1 METGQ
6 RINGRYEVKRL
17 LGSGGMAEVFLA
29 YDLILDRQV
38 AVKMLAYNFKNDR
51 ESLRRFT
58 REATSTTELMHPNI
72 VNIYDV
78 GEDHVPYI
86 VMEYIGG
93 TDLKEYINRHHPIAH
108 QTVVS
113 IMDKILS
120 AISYAHSQGV
130 IHRDIKPYNILID
143 EKGTV
148 KITDFGIALALSQ
161 NSLTQTNSLLGSVH
175 YISPEQARG
184 AIATKASDIYS
195 LGILLYELLTGT
207 VPFKGESAV
216 SIALKHFQNDFPSVR
231 DQQPSIPQ
239 ALENVILK
247 ATAKDPNHRYS
258 SVDAM
263 REDLQTVL
271 DPSRRYEEK
280 FLPPNINADQTKRL
294 APIDPI
300 HVDDNSVEDEVKA
313 YTPSSSATTDTPDTN
328 ATSKKK
334 SKWWVWLLF
343 MLIIPIM
350 FVYYVMQSAP
360 GEVDVPNLMGY
371 TVAQVE
377 AELDTL
383 NLEVGEIINQPN
395 DELAEGQVIK
405 SDPASGASVKEGQ
418 SINLFV
424 SSGQKPFTLEDYTG
438 KDFNQIKAQLTE
450 LGFRVEREDVYHD
463 KLEHEKIVA
472 QDMNEGREVIPAD
485 TTITFEVSLGPEGF
499 PFKNLAGYSRTGV
512 EDYISEHELNAMIE
526 EAYSSQVPEGQVISQ
541 RPEPGTLLYK
551 QSDVAVVFSL
561 GPEPAETETFERT
574 IKIDYVPRADDTAGD
589 DDEDEEELSQ
599 RRPNKVRVYISD
611 ADHHMEEAVHSFD
624 STEDTELTLKFTVEK
639 GKRAKYR
646 VVVDGNIVAEQSVS
660 NH

>member
-78 GEDHVPYI
+78 GEVHVPYI

-258 SVDAM
+258 SVEAM

-271 DPSRRYEEK
+271 DPTRRYEEK

-294 APIDPI
+294 TPIAP
-300 HVDDNSVEDEVKA
+300 VVADDNSAEEAVKT
-313 YTPSSSATTDTPDTN
+313 YHPTSSATTDMPEAP

-334 SKWWVWLLF
+334 NKWWVWLLF
-343 MLIIPIM
+343 LFIIPVA
-350 FVYYVMQSAP
+350 FVYFVMMSAP
-360 GEVDVPNLMGY
+360 DEVDVPNLMGY
-371 TVAQVE
+371 TVAQVQ

-383 NLEVGEIINQPN
+383 NLEVGEVINQPN
-395 DELAEGQVIK
+395 DEIAEGQVIK

-418 SINLFV
+418 AINLFV
-424 SSGQKPFTLEDYTG
+424 SSGQEPITLEDYTN
-438 KDFNQIKAQLTE
+438 KDFNQMKAQLTE

-463 KLEHEKIVA
+463 TIEHEKIVS
-472 QDMNEGREVIPAD
+472 QDIEAGREVVPGE

-512 EDYISEHELNAMIE
+512 EDYIGEHQLNATIE

-551 QSDVAVVFSL
+551 QSDVAVVFSI
-561 GPEPAETETFERT
+561 GPEPVKTETFERT
-574 IKIDYVPRADDTAGD
+574 IKIDYVPTAHESQEDDD
-589 DDEDEEELSQ
+589 DDERSQ

-611 ADHHMEEAVHSFD
+611 ADHNMEEPVHSFD
-624 STEDTELTLKFTVEK
+624 SMEDTELPLKFTVEK

>member
-78 GEDHVPYI
+78 GEAHVPYI

-258 SVDAM
+258 SVEAM

-294 APIDPI
+294 TPIAP
-300 HVDDNSVEDEVKA
+300 VVADDNTAEEGVKT
-313 YTPSSSATTDTPDTN
+313 YSPTSSATTDMPEAP

-334 SKWWVWLLF
+334 VN
-343 MLIIPIM
+343 
-350 FVYYVMQSAP
+350 
-360 GEVDVPNLMGY
+360 GGCGY
-371 TVAQVE
+371 CFYS
-377 AELDTL
+377 L
-383 NLEVGEIINQPN
+383 
-395 DELAEGQVIK
+395 
-405 SDPASGASVKEGQ
+405 
-418 SINLFV
+418 
-424 SSGQKPFTLEDYTG
+424 Y
-438 KDFNQIKAQLTE
+438 QLH
-450 LGFRVEREDVYHD
+450 L
-463 KLEHEKIVA
+463 
-472 QDMNEGREVIPAD
+472 
-485 TTITFEVSLGPEGF
+485 
-499 PFKNLAGYSRTGV
+499 
-512 EDYISEHELNAMIE
+512 YIL
-526 EAYSSQVPEGQVISQ
+526 
-541 RPEPGTLLYK
+541 
-551 QSDVAVVFSL
+551 
-561 GPEPAETETFERT
+561 
-574 IKIDYVPRADDTAGD
+574 
-589 DDEDEEELSQ
+589 
-599 RRPNKVRVYISD
+599 
-611 ADHHMEEAVHSFD
+611 
-624 STEDTELTLKFTVEK
+624 
-639 GKRAKYR
+639 
-646 VVVDGNIVAEQSVS
+646 
-660 NH
+660 

>member
-78 GEDHVPYI
+78 GEAHVPYI

-258 SVDAM
+258 SVEAM

-271 DPSRRYEEK
+271 DPARRYEEK

-294 APIDPI
+294 TPIAP
-300 HVDDNSVEDEVKA
+300 VVADDNSAEEAVKT
-313 YTPSSSATTDTPDTN
+313 YNPTSSATTDMPEAP

-343 MLIIPIM
+343 LLIIPVALVY
-350 FVYYVMQSAP
+350 FVMMSAP

-371 TVAQVE
+371 TVAQVQ

-383 NLEVGEIINQPN
+383 NLEVGEVINQPN
-395 DELAEGQVIK
+395 DEIAAGQVIK

-418 SINLFV
+418 AINLFV
-424 SSGQKPFTLEDYTG
+424 SSGQEPITLEDYTN
-438 KDFNQIKAQLTE
+438 KDFNQMKAQLTE

-463 KLEHEKIVA
+463 TIEHEKIVS
-472 QDMNEGREVIPAD
+472 QDIEAGREVVPGE

-512 EDYISEHELNAMIE
+512 EDYIGEHQLNATIE

-551 QSDVAVVFSL
+551 QSDVAVVFSI
-561 GPEPAETETFERT
+561 GPEPVKTETFERT
-574 IKIDYVPRADDTAGD
+574 IKIDYVPTADESQEDDD
-589 DDEDEEELSQ
+589 DDERSQ

-611 ADHHMEEAVHSFD
+611 ADHNMEEPVHSFD
-624 STEDTELTLKFTVEK
+624 SMEDTELTLKFTVEK

>member
-78 GEDHVPYI
+78 GEAHVPYI

-258 SVDAM
+258 SVEAM

-294 APIDPI
+294 TPIAP
-300 HVDDNSVEDEVKA
+300 VVADDNSAEEAVKT
-313 YTPSSSATTDTPDTN
+313 YNPTSSATTDMPEAP

-343 MLIIPIM
+343 LLIMPVA
-350 FVYYVMQSAP
+350 FVYFVMMSAP

-371 TVAQVE
+371 TVAQVQ
-377 AELDTL
+377 AELDAL
-383 NLEVGEIINQPN
+383 NLEVGEVINQPD
-395 DELAEGQVIK
+395 DEIAEGQVIK

-418 SINLFV
+418 AINLFV
-424 SSGQKPFTLEDYTG
+424 SSGQEPITLENYTN
-438 KDFNQIKAQLTE
+438 KDFNQMKAQLTE

-463 KLEHEKIVA
+463 TIEHEKIVS
-472 QDMNEGREVIPAD
+472 QDIEAGREVVPGE

-512 EDYISEHELNAMIE
+512 EDYIGEHQLNATIE

-551 QSDVAVVFSL
+551 QSDVAVVFSI
-561 GPEPAETETFERT
+561 GPEPVKTETFERT
-574 IKIDYVPRADDTAGD
+574 IKIDYVPTADESQEDDD
-589 DDEDEEELSQ
+589 DDERSQ

-611 ADHHMEEAVHSFD
+611 ADHNMEEPVHSFD
-624 STEDTELTLKFTVEK
+624 SMEDTELTLKFTVEK

-660 NH
+660 SH

>member
-78 GEDHVPYI
+78 GEAHVPYI

-216 SIALKHFQNDFPSVR
+216 SIALKHFQSDFPSVR

-258 SVDAM
+258 SVEAM

-271 DPSRRYEEK
+271 DPTRRYEEK

-294 APIDPI
+294 TPIAP
-300 HVDDNSVEDEVKA
+300 VVADDNSAEEAVKT
-313 YTPSSSATTDTPDTN
+313 YHPTSSATTDMPEAP

-343 MLIIPIM
+343 LFIIPVA
-350 FVYYVMQSAP
+350 FVYFVMMSAP

-371 TVAQVE
+371 TVAQVQ

-383 NLEVGEIINQPN
+383 NLEVGEVINQPN
-395 DELAEGQVIK
+395 DEIAAGQVIK

-418 SINLFV
+418 AINLFV
-424 SSGQKPFTLEDYTG
+424 SSGQEPITLEDYTN
-438 KDFNQIKAQLTE
+438 KDFNQMKAQLTE

-463 KLEHEKIVA
+463 TIEHEKIVS
-472 QDMNEGREVIPAD
+472 QDIEAGREVVPGE

-512 EDYISEHELNAMIE
+512 EDYIGEHQLNATIE

-551 QSDVAVVFSL
+551 QSDVAVVFSI
-561 GPEPAETETFERT
+561 GPEPVKTETFERT
-574 IKIDYVPRADDTAGD
+574 IKIDYVPTTDEFQEDDD
-589 DDEDEEELSQ
+589 DDERSQ

-611 ADHHMEEAVHSFD
+611 ADHNMEEPVHSFD
-624 STEDTELTLKFTVEK
+624 SMEDTELTLKFTVEK

>member
-78 GEDHVPYI
+78 GEAHVPYI

-231 DQQPSIPQ
+231 DQQPSISQ

-258 SVDAM
+258 SVEAM

-294 APIDPI
+294 TPIAP
-300 HVDDNSVEDEVKA
+300 VVADDNSAEEAVKT
-313 YTPSSSATTDTPDTN
+313 YNPTSSATTDMPEAP

-343 MLIIPIM
+343 LFIIPVA
-350 FVYYVMQSAP
+350 FVYFVMMSAP

-371 TVAQVE
+371 TVAQVQ

-383 NLEVGEIINQPN
+383 NLEVGEVINQPN
-395 DELAEGQVIK
+395 DEIAAGQVIK

-418 SINLFV
+418 AINLFV
-424 SSGQKPFTLEDYTG
+424 SSGQEPITLEDYTN
-438 KDFNQIKAQLTE
+438 KDFNQMKAQLTE

-463 KLEHEKIVA
+463 TIEHEKIVS
-472 QDMNEGREVIPAD
+472 QDIEAGREVVPGE

-512 EDYISEHELNAMIE
+512 EDYIGEHQLNATIE

-551 QSDVAVVFSL
+551 QSDVAVVFSI
-561 GPEPAETETFERT
+561 GPEPVKTETFERT
-574 IKIDYVPRADDTAGD
+574 IKIDYVPTADESQEDDD
-589 DDEDEEELSQ
+589 DDERSQ

-611 ADHHMEEAVHSFD
+611 ADHNMEEPVHSFD
-624 STEDTELTLKFTVEK
+624 SMEDTELTLKFTVEK

>member
-78 GEDHVPYI
+78 GEAHVPYI

-108 QTVVS
+108 QTVVL

-258 SVDAM
+258 SVEAM

-271 DPSRRYEEK
+271 DPARRYEEK
-280 FLPPNINADQTKRL
+280 FLLPNINADQTKRL
-294 APIDPI
+294 TPIAP
-300 HVDDNSVEDEVKA
+300 VVADDNSDEEAVKT
-313 YTPSSSATTDTPDTN
+313 YSPTSSATTDMPEAP

-343 MLIIPIM
+343 LLIIPVA
-350 FVYYVMQSAP
+350 FVYFVMMSAP

-371 TVAQVE
+371 TVAQVQ

-383 NLEVGEIINQPN
+383 NLEVGEVINQPD
-395 DELAEGQVIK
+395 DEIAEGQVIK

-418 SINLFV
+418 AINLFV
-424 SSGQKPFTLEDYTG
+424 SSGQEPITLEDYTN
-438 KDFNQIKAQLTE
+438 KNFNQMKAQLTE

-463 KLEHEKIVA
+463 TIEHEKIVS
-472 QDMNEGREVIPAD
+472 QDIEAGREVVPGE

-512 EDYISEHELNAMIE
+512 EDYIGEHQLNATIE

-551 QSDVAVVFSL
+551 QSDVAVVFSI
-561 GPEPAETETFERT
+561 GPEPVKTETFERT
-574 IKIDYVPRADDTAGD
+574 IKINYVPTADESQEDDD
-589 DDEDEEELSQ
+589 DDERSQ

-611 ADHHMEEAVHSFD
+611 ADHNMEEPVHSFD
-624 STEDTELTLKFTVEK
+624 SMEDTELTLKFTVEK

>member
-78 GEDHVPYI
+78 GEAHVPYI

-258 SVDAM
+258 SVEAM

-271 DPSRRYEEK
+271 DPARRYEEK
-280 FLPPNINADQTKRL
+280 FLPPNINADRTKRL
-294 APIDPI
+294 TPIAP
-300 HVDDNSVEDEVKA
+300 VVADDNSAEEAVKT
-313 YTPSSSATTDTPDTN
+313 YNPTSSATTDMPEAP

-343 MLIIPIM
+343 LFIIPVA
-350 FVYYVMQSAP
+350 FVYFVMMSAP

-371 TVAQVE
+371 TVAQVQ

-383 NLEVGEIINQPN
+383 NLEVGEVINQPN
-395 DELAEGQVIK
+395 DEIAAGQVIK

-418 SINLFV
+418 AINLFV
-424 SSGQKPFTLEDYTG
+424 SSGQEPITLEDYTN
-438 KDFNQIKAQLTE
+438 KDFNQMKAQLTE

-463 KLEHEKIVA
+463 TIEHEKIVS
-472 QDMNEGREVIPAD
+472 QDIEAGREVVPGE

-512 EDYISEHELNAMIE
+512 EDYIGEHQLNATIE

-551 QSDVAVVFSL
+551 QSDVAVVFSI
-561 GPEPAETETFERT
+561 GPEPVKTETFERT
-574 IKIDYVPRADDTAGD
+574 IKIDYVPTADESQEDDD
-589 DDEDEEELSQ
+589 DDERSQ

-611 ADHHMEEAVHSFD
+611 ADHNMEEPVHSFD
-624 STEDTELTLKFTVEK
+624 SMEDTELTLKFTVEK

>member
-78 GEDHVPYI
+78 GEAHVPYI

-258 SVDAM
+258 SVEAM

-271 DPSRRYEEK
+271 DPTRRYEEK

-294 APIDPI
+294 TPIAP
-300 HVDDNSVEDEVKA
+300 VVADDNSAEEAVKT
-313 YTPSSSATTDTPDTN
+313 YHPTSSATTDMPEVP

-343 MLIIPIM
+343 LFIIPVA
-350 FVYYVMQSAP
+350 FVCFVMMSAP
-360 GEVDVPNLMGY
+360 DEVDVPNLMGY
-371 TVAQVE
+371 TVAQVQ

-383 NLEVGEIINQPN
+383 NLEVGEVINQPD
-395 DELAEGQVIK
+395 DEIAEGQVIK

-418 SINLFV
+418 AINLFV
-424 SSGQKPFTLEDYTG
+424 SSGQEPITLENYTN
-438 KDFNQIKAQLTE
+438 KDFNQMKAQLTE

-463 KLEHEKIVA
+463 TIEHEKIVS
-472 QDMNEGREVIPAD
+472 QDIEAGREVVPGE

-512 EDYISEHELNAMIE
+512 EDYIGEHQLNATIE

-551 QSDVAVVFSL
+551 QSDVAVVFSI
-561 GPEPAETETFERT
+561 GPEPVKTETFERT
-574 IKIDYVPRADDTAGD
+574 IKIDYVPTADESQEDDD
-589 DDEDEEELSQ
+589 DDERSQ

-611 ADHHMEEAVHSFD
+611 ADHNMEEPVHSFD
-624 STEDTELTLKFTVEK
+624 SMEDTELTLKFTVEK